1 MDAWGET
8 DDNRWTILYFLILIH
23 FGLNNK
29 IIDISCQ
36 REESGPLRKKV
47 WLPPQMFEFVSDV
60 PNVAT
65 SEYCWIWTN
74 NKSFVLVTARWL
86 TWPAVHSGQKGLLF
100 FCSLYLSL
108 CPYFF
113 LKTFPNV
120 FCSLV
125 RSISHFSLSV
135 CLIFINSSSHG
146 NYLIWFSV
154 LSYIYVHVYVLSL
167 GVGRYRRT
175 KLT

>member
-36 REESGPLRKKV
+36 RKESGPLRKKV

-65 SEYCWIWTN
+65 SEYKCLLGCIPKTN
-74 NKSFVLVTARWL
+74 ADGSIK
-86 TWPAVHSGQKGLLF
+86 
-100 FCSLYLSL
+100 
-108 CPYFF
+108 F
-113 LKTFPNV
+113 LRVSNTSRHNAKRHIEV
-120 FCSLV
+120 FL
-125 RSISHFSLSV
+125 
-135 CLIFINSSSHG
+135 
-146 NYLIWFSV
+146 
-154 LSYIYVHVYVLSL
+154 
-167 GVGRYRRT
+167 
-175 KLT
+175 